1 MRYEEELIDE
11 VREKNDIVDV
21 ISSYVSLKKR
31 GSNYVGLCPF
41 HNEKSPSF
49 SVSRD
54 KQMYYCFGCGQ
65 GGNVYTFL
73 MEYNRLS
80 FVEALQNLAQRAG
93 VELPEREQT
102 AEERQQADARVTLR
116 DMNKEAAV
124 YFHYLLK
131 SKRGTQALSYL
142 KNRGLSDET
151 INHFGLGYADIYRD
165 DLYQYLRSKG
175 FTDYQMKESSLVNI
189 DTVKGNYDK
198 FFNDYGYEPESNRF
212 WRPCDGRWRTKVSKF
227 QRDYF
232 V

>member
-1 MRYEEELIDE
+1 M
-11 VREKNDIVDV
+11 
-21 ISSYVSLKKR
+21 
-31 GSNYVGLCPF
+31 
-41 HNEKSPSF
+41 
-49 SVSRD
+49 
-54 KQMYYCFGCGQ
+54 
-65 GGNVYTFL
+65 
-73 MEYNRLS
+73 
-80 FVEALQNLAQRAG
+80 
-93 VELPEREQT
+93 
-102 AEERQQADARVTLR
+102 TLR

-131 SKRGTQALSYL
+131 SERGTQALSYL

-198 FFNDYGYEPESNRF
+198 FFNRVIFPIMDMNQRVIGFGGRVMGDGEPKYLNSRETILFDKGRNLYGLNYAKRSR
-212 WRPCDGRWRTKVSKF
+212 SKC
-227 QRDYF
+227 DYF

>member
-1 MRYEEELIDE
+1 
-11 VREKNDIVDV
+11 
-21 ISSYVSLKKR
+21 
-31 GSNYVGLCPF
+31 
-41 HNEKSPSF
+41 
-49 SVSRD
+49 
-54 KQMYYCFGCGQ
+54 MYYCFGCGQ

-131 SKRGTQALSYL
+131 SERGAQALSYL

-175 FTDYQMKESSLVNI
+175 FTDYQMKESFLVNI
-189 DTVKGNYDK
+189 DTVK
-198 FFNDYGYEPESNRF
+198 
-212 WRPCDGRWRTKVSKF
+212 
-227 QRDYF
+227 
-232 V
+232 

>member
-41 HNEKSPSF
+41 HNEKTPSF

-80 FVEALQNLAQRAG
+80 FVEALQELAKRAG

-102 AEERQQADARVTLR
+102 AEEKQQADAMLTLR

-131 SKRGTQALSYL
+131 SKRGTHIYTEIVRNSWDSSAIKKYPIMQELAL
-142 KNRGLSDET
+142 G
-151 INHFGLGYADIYRD
+151 IIGC
-165 DLYQYLRSKG
+165 
-175 FTDYQMKESSLVNI
+175 
-189 DTVKGNYDK
+189 
-198 FFNDYGYEPESNRF
+198 FFYG
-212 WRPCDGRWRTKVSKF
+212 
-227 QRDYF
+227 
-232 V
+232 

>member
-1 MRYEEELIDE
+1 MAADRAE
-11 VREKNDIVDV
+11 
-21 ISSYVSLKKR
+21 
-31 GSNYVGLCPF
+31 
-41 HNEKSPSF
+41 
-49 SVSRD
+49 
-54 KQMYYCFGCGQ
+54 
-65 GGNVYTFL
+65 NVYTFL

-80 FVEALQNLAQRAG
+80 FVEALQNLAQRVG

-131 SKRGTQALSYL
+131 SERGTQALSYL

-198 FFNDYGYEPESNRF
+198 FLTVLFSLL
-212 WRPCDGRWRTKVSKF
+212 WI
-227 QRDYF
+227 
-232 V
+232 

>member
-41 HNEKSPSF
+41 HNEKGPSF
-49 SVSRD
+49 SVSGD
-54 KQMYYCFGCGQ
+54 KQMCYFFVCGRV
-65 GGNVYTFL
+65 GNVYTFL

-131 SKRGTQALSYL
+131 SERGTQALSYL

-175 FTDYQMKESSLVNI
+175 FTDYQMKESSLVNF
-189 DTVKGNYDK
+189 DKVKGN
-198 FFNDYGYEPESNRF
+198 
-212 WRPCDGRWRTKVSKF
+212 
-227 QRDYF
+227 
-232 V
+232 